1 MLNRRC
7 VELIGQRCKHFFA
20 FVAVVTQD
28 ANFDQAMG
36 IERHIGFF
44 EDGGCESVVA
54 DHDHGVKVMGF

>member
-1 MLNRRC
+1 
-7 VELIGQRCKHFFA
+7 
-20 FVAVVTQD
+20 
-28 ANFDQAMG
+28 MG